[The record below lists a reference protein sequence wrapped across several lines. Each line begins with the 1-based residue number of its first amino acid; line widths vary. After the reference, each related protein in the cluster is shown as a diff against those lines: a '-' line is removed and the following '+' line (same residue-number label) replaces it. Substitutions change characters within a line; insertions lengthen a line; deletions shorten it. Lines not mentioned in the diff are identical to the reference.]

1 MSFSLSSLLLFLV
14 AVSVDSMTAGFSYG
28 TQRVHVKPLSLVFLS
43 CIPALFV
50 TVAGS
55 LGTLAKSLLP
65 AGSLPF
71 LSFLLLAAIGSAKLL
86 ESLIRHLAKKR
97 PSLMGNWGCKI
108 KQVNIIFTVYLSP
121 EEANRTDLQ
130 VLSAKEALLLSLA
143 LSLDSIL
150 FERVSSPPPA
160 LSGTP
165 HGSLLA
171 QRTLP
176 PTPGFPLSY
185 MKPALRPNQPSP
197 QPPAVHVRTEAS
209 PRGRSAAP
217 ILPRQ
222 AARFRKG

>member
-28 TQRVHVKPLSLVFLS
+28 TQRVHIKPLSLLFLS

-55 LGTLAKSLLP
+55 LGTVAGSLLP
-65 AGSLPF
+65 SGSLPF
-71 LSFLLLAAIGSAKLL
+71 ISFLFLTAIGSAKLL
-86 ESLIRHLAKKR
+86 ESLIRHLAQKR

-150 FERVSSPPPA
+150 VGMAFSVAAIPPLLLLLSA
-160 LSGTP
+160 TFFNLILFLSGFCLGRLLSLAL
-165 HGSLLA
+165 HMDLSWLSGLCLLLLA
-171 QRTLP
+171 
-176 PTPGFPLSY
+176 F
-185 MKPALRPNQPSP
+185 
-197 QPPAVHVRTEAS
+197 
-209 PRGRSAAP
+209 RS
-217 ILPRQ
+217 LT
-222 AARFRKG
+222 